1 MGSVK
6 NRVLRTAYGSREGR
20 LSFCSLFSFSVKWA
34 LSPKFQR
41 EDLVRGQSTKG
52 KLEDTLNLHQDP
64 CSHSK

>member
-1 MGSVK
+1 MEAVGGVCLYVPFS
-6 NRVLRTAYGSREGR
+6 LSRG
-20 LSFCSLFSFSVKWA
+20 KWA

-64 CSHSK
+64 RSHSKWDYLWIS